1 MLSVLAVALGACW
14 AYTITVKRLHRRN
27 RELERAVGERTS
39 SLAQANSQL
48 KALLQA
54 TEEKTEQ
61 VEAARIQAECAT
73 RAQREFLAN
82 VSHEIRTPMNGI
94 LGMLDLALASDPAAE
109 QQEYLDLAK
118 ESAESLLALLN
129 GLLDYSKIESGRLEL
144 DPRDFSLG
152 QCLKEVARSLSAQAT
167 QKGLS
172 LTCRVQPGTPDALTG
187 DTLRL
192 RQILMNLIGNGI
204 KFTDSGGVVVEVR
217 CDSIS
222 QTEAILFFSV
232 ADTGIGI
239 PADRQKVIFEAFRQ
253 AEASTFRNYGGT
265 GLGLAISRRLVELMG
280 GHIWVDSET
289 GRGSTFRFTV
299 RMGIQGPQV
308 VAVGGSSGASDRPR
322 ENRRIPPPPPT
333 ALRALIVEDNPVNQR
348 LASWLLAKRGHSA
361 AIAANGRE
369 ALDILD
375 RSRFDLILMDVQ
387 MPVMDGLTATAAIRN
402 REKLT
407 GKHVPIIAMTACA
420 SEEDKQN
427 CLSTGMDAYVSKPIS
442 AEELFAVV
450 AEVTSRR
457 DQETTVR

>member
-1 MLSVLAVALGACW
+1 
-14 AYTITVKRLHRRN
+14 
-27 RELERAVGERTS
+27 
-39 SLAQANSQL
+39 
-48 KALLQA
+48 
-54 TEEKTEQ
+54 
-61 VEAARIQAECAT
+61 
-73 RAQREFLAN
+73 
-82 VSHEIRTPMNGI
+82 
-94 LGMLDLALASDPAAE
+94 
-109 QQEYLDLAK
+109 
-118 ESAESLLALLN
+118 
-129 GLLDYSKIESGRLEL
+129 
-144 DPRDFSLG
+144 
-152 QCLKEVARSLSAQAT
+152 
-167 QKGLS
+167 
-172 LTCRVQPGTPDALTG
+172 
-187 DTLRL
+187 
-192 RQILMNLIGNGI
+192 MNLIGNGI

-253 AEASTFRNYGGT
+253 AEASTFRHYGGT

-280 GHIWVDSET
+280 GHIWVESES

-308 VAVGGSSGASDRPR
+308 VAVGGSSGASDRLS

-348 LASWLLAKRGHSA
+348 LASWLMAKRGHSA

-369 ALDILD
+369 ALDMLD
-375 RSRFDLILMDVQ
+375 RSRFDLVLMDVQ

-457 DQETTVR
+457 DQETTFR

>member
-1 MLSVLAVALGACW
+1 VPLSIWSSALFPYTAGFHLPNPALWVISVLAVALGACW

-27 RELERAVGERTS
+27 RELEKAVGERTS
-39 SLAQANSQL
+39 SLAQANREL

-94 LGMLDLALASDPAAE
+94 LGMLDLALASHPAAE

-118 ESAESLLALLN
+118 ESAESLHALLN
-129 GLLDYSKIESGRLEL
+129 GLLDYSKIESGRLDL

-172 LTCRVQPGTPDALTG
+172 LTCRVQPGTPDALTRVP
-187 DTLRL
+187 LRL
-192 RQILMNLIGNGI
+192 RQILLNLIGNGI

-222 QTEAILFFSV
+222 QKEAILFFSV

-253 AEASTFRNYGGT
+253 TEASTFRHYGGT
-265 GLGLAISRRLVELMG
+265 GLAWRSPG
-280 GHIWVDSET
+280 GW
-289 GRGSTFRFTV
+289 
-299 RMGIQGPQV
+299 
-308 VAVGGSSGASDRPR
+308 SS
-322 ENRRIPPPPPT
+322 
-333 ALRALIVEDNPVNQR
+333 
-348 LASWLLAKRGHSA
+348 
-361 AIAANGRE
+361 
-369 ALDILD
+369 
-375 RSRFDLILMDVQ
+375 
-387 MPVMDGLTATAAIRN
+387 
-402 REKLT
+402 
-407 GKHVPIIAMTACA
+407 
-420 SEEDKQN
+420 
-427 CLSTGMDAYVSKPIS
+427 
-442 AEELFAVV
+442 
-450 AEVTSRR
+450 
-457 DQETTVR
+457 